1 MRLWADVYSAAGA
14 RLGDGP
20 VMLTSAAVTRVLDG
34 IGTIRFSVPGTDTR
48 ARALL
53 LNERRVRLWF
63 QAHDGVTPRQIGS
76 GIIRQVRASGTP
88 ADWSLDLEGPDDLDG
103 LARVSTKLGRKYS
116 AQTVSTIASSLV
128 GLVSG
133 WSVSASGGEVTDA
146 RFDGVSVFKA
156 LLALAQQQGL
166 HVRAGTSTNTV
177 EVGAFGTAA
186 GLRLVNPIGAPPA
199 IDAADE
205 IALIETISVEQN
217 SEAVCTRLYPIG
229 AGIGEAWLT
238 IFKADRNLPYTR
250 QVANINGIDQ
260 HFLEDFAAVALY
272 GVIEKMGRFGDIAP
286 LTNSE
291 ADQKNAANALYDAA
305 AAWLSRYSQR
315 QDVYQVTAHKVRTT
329 LRPGD
334 KVRLVY
340 NGVVERDGMVSNF
353 IDVDGDM
360 WVMEV
365 TERVGLEG
373 ASVDLVL
380 SSVDRQAQDAAR
392 VVIGAL
398 EELSVDGVTVKPYF
412 NRSSWVYDRVIDPF
426 FPASVPVVLTN
437 ATQRLNRC
445 RVRVRTR
452 AFISTA
458 RSAVTNT
465 THRHSILQSGAGT
478 GPYYYRDVIMYDQA
492 TNATFRALL
501 PVSIESAAFL
511 AQTDIETNED
521 FITVNYGL
529 QQDTQTP
536 AGLRVF
542 VNNIDRTTALGGPWL
557 VSGGAGMFEVDV
569 TQWIESV
576 VPLQQEHIVR
586 IECTSGQG
594 EVEVTVEVYETIQ
607 AIAVS

>member
-1 MRLWADVYSAAGA
+1 MRIWADVYNNADQRQGSGPIPLVSA
-14 RLGDGP
+14 
-20 VMLTSAAVTRVLDG
+20 SVTRVLDG
-34 IGTIRFSVPGTDTR
+34 IGSISISAPGTD
-48 ARALL
+48 ARAVALL
-53 LNERRVRLWF
+53 TSERPVRILY
-63 QAHDGVTPRQIGS
+63 QPHDAAPIRMIGR

-88 ADWSLDLEGPDDLDG
+88 ADWTLDADGPDVLDG

-116 AQTVSTIASSLV
+116 AQTVSAIAADLV
-128 GLVSG
+128 GMVSG
-133 WSVSASGGEVTDA
+133 WSVTASGGTTTDA
-146 RFDGVSVFKA
+146 RFDGLSVWRA
-156 LLALAQQQGL
+156 LLGLAEAQGL
-166 HVRAGTSTNTV
+166 HVRAGASGKTV
-177 EVGAFGTAA
+177 EIGAFGSAA
-186 GLRLVNPIGAPPA
+186 GLRLVNPVGAPSA

-238 IFKADRNLPYTR
+238 IFKSSRNLPYTR
-250 QVANINGIDQ
+250 QVVSVNGIDQ
-260 HFLEDFAAVALY
+260 HFLEDFTAVAQY
-272 GVIEKMGRFGDIAP
+272 GVIEKMGRFSSIAP
-286 LTNSE
+286 LSNSE
-291 ADQKNAANALYDAA
+291 ADQINAANALYDAA
-305 AAWLSRYSQR
+305 AAWLTRYSQR
-315 QDVYQVTAHKVRTT
+315 QDIYRVTARKVRQTV
-329 LRPGD
+329 RPGD
-334 KVRLVY
+334 RVRLVY
-340 NGVVERDGMVSNF
+340 KGIVERDGQVVNYL
-353 IDVDGDM
+353 DVDADM

-365 TERVGLEG
+365 TERIGLEG
-373 ASVDLVL
+373 AAVDLTL
-380 SSVDRQAQDAAR
+380 ATVDRHAADAAR

-398 EELSVDGVTVKPYF
+398 EELRIDGVTVKPYF

-465 THRHSILQSGAGT
+465 THRHSILQSGTGT